1 MRNALPADVFPVN
14 VTSATPAKL
23 NAMLDAARRRTLGLV
38 ADVSTGQWLGARLN
52 IVNPPLWELG
62 HIGWFQE
69 YWCLRRHSN
78 NGVGASL
85 LDGADQC
92 YDSARVAHATRWN
105 LPLPNPAQTLEYL
118 QSVRTAV
125 GERLRDTPDATL
137 GYFAQLSAWHEEM
150 HGEALTYTRQ
160 TLGYSAPPGVRQV
173 LLPEDD
179 ACAGDV
185 AISGGAFVLGAQ
197 PDCGFVF
204 DNEKWGHAIEVQPF
218 SMARA
223 PVSNAQFAEFVDAGG
238 YTDPHWW
245 SEDGLA
251 WMKNLAVK
259 GQAATAPV
267 YWRRDASGW
276 LCRIYDRWEPLP
288 LAAPVMH
295 VNWYE
300 AEAWCRWAGRRLPSE
315 AEWEYAAST
324 VPDQSGVKRHFPW
337 GNVLPSAATANL
349 YGVAGGCV
357 SVNACA
363 AGDSAWGVRQMI
375 GNVWEWTADWF
386 QPYPGYVR
394 DPYAEYSEPWFGTHK
409 VLRGGCHATRAELIR
424 NTWRNFYTP
433 DRRDVFAGFRTC
445 AL

>member
-1 MRNALPADVFPVN
+1 MNNAFPADLLPASIAGLD
-14 VTSATPAKL
+14 
-23 NAMLDAARRRTLGLV
+23 AMLDAARRRTLDLV
-38 ADVSTGQWLGARLN
+38 SDITAGQWLGPRMD

-69 YWCLRRHSN
+69 YWCLRRRGN
-78 NGVGASL
+78 DAVRASL
-85 LDGADQC
+85 LNGADQC
-92 YDSARVAHATRWN
+92 YDSARVPHAARWN
-105 LPLPNPAQTLEYL
+105 LPLPDPAQTLDYL
-118 QSVRTAV
+118 HKVRTAV
-125 GERLRDTPDATL
+125 GERLHDSPDAAL

-150 HGEALTYTRQ
+150 HCEALTYTRQ
-160 TLGYSAPPGVRQV
+160 TLGHAPPPGVRGE
-173 LLPEDD
+173 LPPADD

-185 AISGGAFVLGAQ
+185 AIGGGPFMLGAQ
-197 PDCGFVF
+197 PDGGFVF
-204 DNEKWGHAIEVQPF
+204 DNEKWSHAVDVQPF

-223 PVSNAQFAEFVDAGG
+223 PVTNAQFAEFVDDGG
-238 YTDPHWW
+238 YADPRWW
-245 SEDGLA
+245 
-251 WMKNLAVK
+251 
-259 GQAATAPV
+259 GQAGRAWLESQAAIAPV
-267 YWRRDASGW
+267 YWRRGAAGW
-276 LCRIYDRWEPLP
+276 QCRIHDRWEPLP
-288 LAAPVMH
+288 LAVPVMH
-295 VNWYE
+295 VNWHE

-324 VPDQSGVKRHFPW
+324 VPGQPGVKRLYSW
-337 GNVLPSAATANL
+337 GDTPPDATMANL

-357 SVNACA
+357 PVNDCA

-386 QPYPGYVR
+386 RPYPGYVR

-409 VLRGGCHATRAELIR
+409 VLRGGCHATRAGLIR